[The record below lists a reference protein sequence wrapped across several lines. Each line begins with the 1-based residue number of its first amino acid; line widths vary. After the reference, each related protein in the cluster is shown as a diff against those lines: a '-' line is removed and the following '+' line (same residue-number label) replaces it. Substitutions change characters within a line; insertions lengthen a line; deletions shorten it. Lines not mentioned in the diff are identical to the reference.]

1 MGNTLP
7 RAVTCKVIDRGGN
20 KNFKAAVCSMNGF
33 REQMEDAHAIKV
45 TDEWG
50 YFGVFDGHS
59 GSKCSSFCSK
69 RFPEEIEKAPKPVPD
84 DELEKITLAI
94 DAEFIGNTK
103 ESGSTATMFVATKG
117 KEAGTYDIQVGN
129 VGDSRV
135 IIVKDGECVSMTT
148 DHKPSLEKEKERIER
163 CGGTVHTDRVDGMLA
178 MSRAMGD
185 SEYKNR
191 EGSQLE
197 QKVIPQP
204 DVTHGTCGPKDY
216 VLVCC
221 DGIFES
227 NFSNEQV
234 VEFVNQQLKDSPDIA
249 AAMCNLCEEALARGS
264 TDNMTAMLV
273 QFTDGST
280 YGPQTE
286 FLPGP
291 IHPHKG
297 FTTAYKAMAE
307 RAGLTYGHALE
318 MRYDQIREL
327 MSSRADELK
336 NDDSSSGAQTGKG
349 GKGKQAVGKQG
360 KGKGK
365 GKQKEPEPEKPEKN
379 KGKGGNAQKGG
390 RREPD
395 EKLQALREELSKF
408 HIGNEKG
415 PDKKATPEERTSWF
429 EKFAQDSTSA
439 ESSDSQAPT
448 LETLQEHMQ
457 GGTIPLSMLFRL
469 AGVNTKEEPDGKK

>member
-336 NDDSSSGAQTGKG
+336 NDDSSSGA
-349 GKGKQAVGKQG
+349 
-360 KGKGK
+360 
-365 GKQKEPEPEKPEKN
+365 
-379 KGKGGNAQKGG
+379 
-390 RREPD
+390 EPD